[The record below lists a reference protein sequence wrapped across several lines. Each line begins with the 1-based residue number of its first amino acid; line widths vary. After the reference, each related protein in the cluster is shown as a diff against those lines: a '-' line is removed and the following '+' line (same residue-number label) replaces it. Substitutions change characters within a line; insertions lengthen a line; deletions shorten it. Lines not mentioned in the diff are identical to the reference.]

1 MSALQVVFL
10 IIGAATLASAVMVVS
25 SRKIMHAALWLI
37 LSLSGVAAL
46 FATLEA
52 GFFTAI
58 QVAVYIGA
66 IAILILF
73 AVMLTRR
80 SMEDVGPQVNKNWP
94 AALIAV
100 ALSLGGLVYLVAQYP
115 KFHTVSAPL
124 VEGENIAALGKAL
137 VAPDGYLV
145 PFEVASVLLIA
156 ALIGAIYVSGE
167 PRNRGG
173 M

>member
-1 MSALQVVFL
+1 MTPLQFAFL
-10 IIGAATLASAVMVVS
+10 IIGGVTLASAVMVVTA
-25 SRKIMHAALWLI
+25 RRIMHAALWLI
-37 LSLSGVAAL
+37 LALFGVAAL

-66 IAILILF
+66 IAILIIF

-94 AALIAV
+94 AALVSAGLV
-100 ALSLGGLVYLVAQYP
+100 LGGLVYLLAQYP
-115 KFHTVSAPL
+115 GIQSLASALP
-124 VEGENIAALGKAL
+124 EGGENIAALGKAL

-145 PFEVASVLLIA
+145 PFETASILLIA
-156 ALIGAIYVSGE
+156 ALIGALYVAGE
-167 PRNRGG
+167 PKK
-173 M
+173 